1 METREIQLRLEVK
14 GADPTTGVVRVLDR
28 SRAQRVGRALK
39 VLALCWGVGAACV
52 FIPLVHFVMPA
63 LLLVTG
69 VVLAV
74 LRWRDSASIVG
85 LEVACPRCRLTG
97 KLVSSG
103 PIRDGG
109 ELHCD
114 GCGFQVAMHFLPS
127 RPPLVTAVAAQG

>member
-1 METREIQLRLEVK
+1 MKTREIQLRLEVS
-14 GADPTTGVVRVLDR
+14 GSANTTGVLRVLDR
-28 SRAQRVGRALK
+28 SRAQRAGRALGG
-39 VLALCWGVGAACV
+39 LALCWGVGAACV

-74 LRWRDSASIVG
+74 VRWRDSASIVG
-85 LEVACPRCRLTG
+85 LEVACPQCLVTG
-97 KLVSSG
+97 KLVTSG

-114 GCGFQVAMHFLPS
+114 GCGFQIAMHFLGAGASP
-127 RPPLVTAVAAQG
+127 VAAPASQG